1 MKITAEIVPI
11 PLARTKINTA
21 NKGRFLPPSSQ
32 HFKRDLG
39 IIAQKAMVG
48 QKIFTGAINI
58 YIDLYKNCTP
68 TSKRYGDA
76 DNHAKAVL
84 DALNNIVFADD
95 AQVVHL
101 QVHKYKCK
109 QQGLQIDIL
118 QATENLEVE
127 EWRLNVLQNKSISQ
141 QVRKA
146 NAQPQF

>member
-21 NKGRFLPPSSQ
+21 NKGRFLTPSSQ
-32 HFKRDLG
+32 KFKQDLG
-39 IIAQKAMVG
+39 FIARAAMTG
-48 QKIFTGAINI
+48 QKIFTGAINV
-58 YIDLYKNCTP
+58 YIDLYKNCAT

-109 QQGLQIDIL
+109 KQGLQIDIYPAAKEP
-118 QATENLEVE
+118 QFE
-127 EWRLNVLQNKSISQ
+127 EW
-141 QVRKA
+141 
-146 NAQPQF
+146 